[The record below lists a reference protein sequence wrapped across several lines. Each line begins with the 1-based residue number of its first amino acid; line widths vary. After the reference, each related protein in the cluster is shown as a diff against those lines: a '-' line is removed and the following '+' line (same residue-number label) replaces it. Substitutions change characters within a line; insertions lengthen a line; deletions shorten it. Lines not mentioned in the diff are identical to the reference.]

1 MPSKPIVEQLE
12 EPWYSVLK
20 NAVCTDIETVSKDM
34 FPTTNMEDT
43 AIYYIDRTIPKDKAE
58 EMYDRQLDVNDKIYD
73 LIDENGHRLFIDG
86 MSKMTPLKVKIPIS
100 KNDDDYKNVEK
111 RTKEDKWYL
120 NINRANGSFGAKW
133 LTDGLDKEN
142 IKTREEELEFCK
154 RHIGVKNIIEC
165 KTKEYGENLKRL
177 MLKGNVL
184 RYGLWLT
191 QISQNIKVKQFK
203 YVPDIDY
210 TDIPDDFTLLKR
222 CNFSDKDAN
231 IVLDYLKNFKFT
243 RNRNDEM
250 RKYVEKL
257 KTIDSP
263 SSGSEPS
270 KSPSEMTLD
279 ELKVEF
285 KKDYDEWSK
294 SDEEEDF
301 ETWLKNKYPGMF
313 IRKDED

>member
-1 MPSKPIVEQLE
+1 MKFSCILGNPPYGVKKKGSSPTLHLKIMKTVLDFCTDKLCFIMPSKPIVEQLE

-73 LIDENGHRLFIDG
+73 FIDEKGHRLFIDG

-120 NINRANGSFGAKW
+120 NINRAGIKPSQKGETQW
-133 LTDGLDKEN
+133 ISDDLISEN
-142 IKTREEELEFCK
+142 IKKRDEELEFCK
-154 RHIGVKNIIEC
+154 RHTGVKNIIEC
-165 KTKEYGENLKRL
+165 RTKEYGENLKTL
-177 MLKGNVL
+177 MSTGKVLK
-184 RYGLWLT
+184 YGLWLT
-191 QISQNIKVKQFK
+191 QIGQNIKVKQFK

-210 TDIPDDFTLLKR
+210 TNIDTDEKLLKV
-222 CNFSDKDAN
+222 CGFTSDEIVQVMKYLNDFDFSQ
-231 IVLDYLKNFKFT
+231 
-243 RNRNDEM
+243 NRNELV
-250 RKYVEKL
+250 RGIKEEP
-257 KTIDSP
+257 SSS

-270 KSPSEMTLD
+270 KTVLD
-279 ELKVEF
+279 
-285 KKDYDEWSK
+285 
-294 SDEEEDF
+294 
-301 ETWLKNKYPGMF
+301 N
-313 IRKDED
+313 

>member
-1 MPSKPIVEQLE
+1 MKTALDFCVDKLCFIMPSKPIVEQLE

-73 LIDENGHRLFIDG
+73 FIDEKGHRLFIDG

-177 MLKGNVL
+177 MLKG
-184 RYGLWLT
+184 
-191 QISQNIKVKQFK
+191 
-203 YVPDIDY
+203 
-210 TDIPDDFTLLKR
+210 
-222 CNFSDKDAN
+222 
-231 IVLDYLKNFKFT
+231 
-243 RNRNDEM
+243 
-250 RKYVEKL
+250 
-257 KTIDSP
+257 
-263 SSGSEPS
+263 
-270 KSPSEMTLD
+270 
-279 ELKVEF
+279 
-285 KKDYDEWSK
+285 KKE
-294 SDEEEDF
+294 
-301 ETWLKNKYPGMF
+301 
-313 IRKDED
+313 

>member
-1 MPSKPIVEQLE
+1 MKFSCIVGNPPYGQKKKGSSPTLHLKIMKTVLDFCTDKLCFIMPSKPIVEQLE

-34 FPTTNMEDT
+34 FPNTTMDNT
-43 AIYYIDRTIPKDKAE
+43 AIYYCDRTIPEDKVE

-73 LIDENGHRLFIDG
+73 FIDEKGHRLFIDG

-210 TDIPDDFTLLKR
+210 TNIHNDEELLFECGFSNEEIEKVMAYLRDFDFTQ
-222 CNFSDKDAN
+222 S
-231 IVLDYLKNFKFT
+231 
-243 RNRNDEM
+243 RNELVRGIKEEPDS
-250 RKYVEKL
+250 
-257 KTIDSP
+257 SP
-263 SSGSEPS
+263 SSSVSS
-270 KSPSEMTLD
+270 KTVLD
-279 ELKVEF
+279 
-285 KKDYDEWSK
+285 
-294 SDEEEDF
+294 
-301 ETWLKNKYPGMF
+301 N
-313 IRKDED
+313 